1 MKTASNDGNTRSL
14 KKRGV
19 LLALAT
25 LMIGAVAFVAL
36 RSPDTST
43 GVVMKV
49 TIAVPTQINS
59 ALVHVASGQGLFLKA
74 GLDVVTHPFELGK
87 DALQSVL
94 EGKADLAVVADT
106 PVMFALLGGADIVM
120 LAGIS
125 QVRRDLAIVVQ
136 SDVGIQQIQD
146 LRGKS
151 VGVTKGTNMTYFLD
165 AMLQAYG
172 VPSDKVNLT
181 DLRSDALLS
190 AFKARRIDAAV
201 VFQPFLAR
209 LESEMGDRVKVF
221 YGEDVYANRFL
232 LVGKPS
238 YIDGHP
244 QEVRRV
250 LSALIAAHQAILDN
264 PVEARRAVGHAVQI
278 DEATMAK
285 LLEPEEYV
293 VSLDQAMLLAL
304 DDQTR
309 WAMQKGLVAP
319 GPVPNYLNAMKYQHL
334 KAVLPTAVTIVH

>member
-1 MKTASNDGNTRSL
+1 VT
-14 KKRGV
+14 
-19 LLALAT
+19 
-25 LMIGAVAFVAL
+25 
-36 RSPDTST
+36 
-43 GVVMKV
+43 KV

-74 GLDVVTHPFELGK
+74 GVDVVTQPFDLGK

-106 PVMFALLGGADIVM
+106 PFMFALLGGADIAV

-125 QVRRDLAIVVQ
+125 QGRRDLAVVVQ
-136 SDVGIQQIQD
+136 SDVGIKQIQD

-151 VGVTKGTNMTYFLD
+151 VGVTMGTNMPYFLD
-165 AMLQAYG
+165 AMLQTHG

-181 DLRSDALLS
+181 DLRTDALIS
-190 AFKARRIDAAV
+190 AFKAGQIDAAV
-201 VFQPFLAR
+201 MFQPFRAKV
-209 LESEMGDRVKVF
+209 EAEMGDRIKVF
-221 YGEDVYANRFL
+221 YGEDVYASRFM

-250 LSALIAAHQAILDN
+250 LGALIAANLAMLVD
-264 PVEARRAVGHAVQI
+264 PVEARRAVGRAVKI
-278 DEATMAK
+278 DDAVMAK
-285 LLEPEEYV
+285 LFEPEDYA

-319 GPVPNYLNAMKYQHL
+319 GPMPNYLNAMKYQHL
-334 KAVLPTAVTIVH
+334 KAVLPTAVTVVH